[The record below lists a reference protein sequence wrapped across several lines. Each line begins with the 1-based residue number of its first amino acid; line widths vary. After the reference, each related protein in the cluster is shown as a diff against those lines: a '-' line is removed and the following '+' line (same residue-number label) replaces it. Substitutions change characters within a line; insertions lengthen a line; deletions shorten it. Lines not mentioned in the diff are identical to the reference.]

1 MKSMPFYNFYNL
13 LSGFSNLPQEA
24 MLISI
29 LLFNFG
35 EKIWLLGLLLTCIQS
50 LLFFRHEQKR
60 SYNCLVALI
69 IVHVRRSI

>member
-29 LLFNFG
+29 LLFNLG

-50 LLFFRHEQKR
+50 LLFFRHE
-60 SYNCLVALI
+60 
-69 IVHVRRSI
+69 